1 MSIRFDQGQR
11 VRLPDA
17 EAFVT
22 VDDARE
28 TATGWRLYLKGE
40 SDEIKRVDLTS
51 EQAEGVELLMEDG
64 GGAPAKVLAGLW
76 TEWMKAATL
85 DAKATALATS
95 PLRPYAHQSTA
106 VYGAMLPQPRLRFL
120 LADEPGTG
128 KTIMAGLYLRE
139 MQRLGFIRRALI
151 VVPAHL
157 VSKWQADFERF
168 FGGGL
173 RRIQSRTVQEG
184 ALGVDHDLWIVSLD
198 LAAVNPAVQEA
209 IRPDLAGWDAV
220 VIDEAHRLSPT
231 APGYYRLG
239 ELLCQHTPRALL
251 MTATP
256 HRGKE
261 WLFRALMH
269 LVDPEVFPPGGDDED
284 GASRLKPGATHF
296 LRRMKEDLFDYDQV
310 TPLFKG
316 RRAWNI
322 PVALNATEAAYYQQA
337 LELVDRYFPAGAV
350 PLAKMVYGKRAAS
363 SLHAL
368 ACTLKRRAELMGSST
383 PVAAAMKADPDDEDA
398 GVRDEAKV
406 IVEQS
411 RAAKAE
417 RQDIKSL
424 LAQLD
429 ATLKQPGLPISKWPR
444 VEEDCLRANGIHV
457 GTHEQAVVFTEYAD
471 TAEWLVARFRT
482 AGYTAERYS
491 GRDAHHERDL
501 IRARFARRE
510 FQILVS
516 TDAGNEGI
524 DLQTAHV
531 LVNWDI
537 PWSLVRLE
545 QRMGRIHRIG
555 QERDVQ
561 LYNIV
566 ATDTREGEAM
576 KVLLDNFIVAAD
588 RLDGKIFDS
597 LSVVAERLH
606 LDVERLLASTYD
618 DDESRAE
625 ALAIARKTSAAK
637 VEAAAREA
645 ADEQAVLRSTVDVA
659 AAVAALQRDSLERIN
674 PKIVEAFL
682 TRQASAGL
690 LNVAH
695 HVAGAG
701 FYLVSRP
708 NGALPKE
715 FGDEAKVLVASS
727 GSAVADAIRAG
738 ADVADAIR
746 LGPGEPAFRALIATA
761 TKEFT
766 PALFRGASL
775 RDPTCVTDYDL
786 FCYEAEIVEAAG
798 RRQSS
803 WPFLVR
809 VDSTGATHCRWEALA
824 NLEPDG
830 GAGGPPH
837 PAHRSDGD
845 ARAHQV
851 LVDEQS
857 KRAKAL
863 EEWLKNTEKE
873 LERLP
878 PQLTNHL
885 PPEARRAERKRIEQA
900 VKRRLADLRD
910 MVKVEVGAPR
920 PVGWAHVRA
929 VGVPLE
935 PTEADSETI
944 SMQLTARMLRDD
956 GWSVSDVHTEGRGYD
971 LYALRGRE
979 QRCVEVKGVWSAAS
993 SAGIRMTGE
1002 ELLIARQMAG
1012 DYWLYVV
1019 DDCQNGGSIY
1029 GTYPDPVRLF
1039 ADLMRD
1045 VAVVR
1050 VPGSALK
1057 AVRQEAPGK

>member
-1 MSIRFDQGQR
+1 MSVRFEQGQR
-11 VRLPDA
+11 IRLPDA

-28 TATGWRLYLKGE
+28 TSSAWRLYLKE
-40 SDEIKRVDLTS
+40 DNEEIKRVDLS
-51 EQAEGVELLMEDG
+51 KVEAARVEILAEDG
-64 GGAPAKVLAGLW
+64 GGGPAEVLAGLW

-139 MQRLGFIRRALI
+139 MQRLGFVRRALI

-173 RRIQSRTVQEG
+173 KRIQSRTVQEG

-231 APGYYRLG
+231 APAYYRLG

-269 LVDPEVFPPGGDDED
+269 LVDPEVFPPANDDEK
-284 GASRLKPGATHF
+284 GVGRLKPGATHF

-316 RRAWNI
+316 RRARNI
-322 PVALNATEAAYYQQA
+322 SVALNATEAAYYQQA

-363 SLHAL
+363 SLYAL
-368 ACTLKRRAELMGSST
+368 ACTLRRRAELMGSST
-383 PVAAAMKADPDDEDA
+383 PVAAAMKADPDAEDNA
-398 GVRDEAKV
+398 VQDEAKV

-411 RAAKAE
+411 RAAQAE

-429 ATLKQPGLPISKWPR
+429 VTLKQKTLLVSKWPR
-444 VEEDCLRANGIHV
+444 VEEDCLRANGIHI

-471 TAEWLVARFRT
+471 TAEWLVTRFRT

-501 IRARFARRE
+501 VRARFARRE

-524 DLQTAHV
+524 DLQSAHV

-606 LDVERLLASTYD
+606 LDFERLLARTYED
-618 DDESRAE
+618 EESRAE
-625 ALAIARKTSAAK
+625 AIALARKTSAARL
-637 VEAAAREA
+637 EAAAREA
-645 ADEQAVLRSTVDVA
+645 ADEQAMLKSTVDVA

-701 FYLVSRP
+701 FFLVSRP
-708 NGALPKE
+708 HGALPKE
-715 FGDEAKVLVASS
+715 FGNAAQVLVASS
-727 GSAVADAIRAG
+727 GAAVADAIRAG
-738 ADVADAIR
+738 ANVADAIR

-761 TKEFT
+761 AKEFT

-798 RRQSS
+798 RRRSS

-830 GAGGPPH
+830 GADGPPH
-837 PAHRSDGD
+837 PAHRSDAD

-851 LVDEQS
+851 LVDEKS
-857 KRAKAL
+857 RRAKAL

-885 PPEARRAERKRIEQA
+885 PAETRRAERKRIEQA

-910 MVKVEVGAPR
+910 MVKVEASTPR

-929 VGVPLE
+929 VGVSLE

-944 SMQLTARMLRDD
+944 SMQFTAKMLRDD

-971 LYALRGRE
+971 LYAVRGRE

-993 SAGIRMTGE
+993 STGIRMTGE

-1019 DDCQNGGSIY
+1019 DDCQNGGKLY

-1057 AVRQEAPGK
+1057 AMRQEAHRK

>member
-1 MSIRFDQGQR
+1 MSVRFEQGQR
-11 VRLPDA
+11 IRLPDA

-28 TATGWRLYLKGE
+28 TSSAWRLYLKE
-40 SDEIKRVDLTS
+40 DNEEIKRVDLS
-51 EQAEGVELLMEDG
+51 KVEAARVEILAEDG
-64 GGAPAKVLAGLW
+64 GGDPAKVLAGLW

-139 MQRLGFIRRALI
+139 MQRLGFVRRALI

-173 RRIQSRTVQEG
+173 KRIQSRTVQEG

-231 APGYYRLG
+231 APAYYRLG

-269 LVDPEVFPPGGDDED
+269 LVDPEVFPPANDDEK
-284 GASRLKPGATHF
+284 GVGRLKPGATHF

-316 RRAWNI
+316 RRARNI
-322 PVALNATEAAYYQQA
+322 SVALNATEAAYYQQA

-363 SLHAL
+363 SLYAL
-368 ACTLKRRAELMGSST
+368 ACTLRRRAELMGSST
-383 PVAAAMKADPDDEDA
+383 PVAAAMKADPDAEDNA
-398 GVRDEAKV
+398 VQDEAKV

-411 RAAKAE
+411 RAAQAE

-429 ATLKQPGLPISKWPR
+429 ATLKQKTLLVSKWPR
-444 VEEDCLRANGIHV
+444 VEEDCLRANGIHI

-471 TAEWLVARFRT
+471 TAEWLVTRFRA

-491 GRDAHHERDL
+491 GCDAHHERDL
-501 IRARFARRE
+501 VRARFARRE

-524 DLQTAHV
+524 DLQSAHV

-606 LDVERLLASTYD
+606 LDFERLLARTYED
-618 DDESRAE
+618 EESRAE
-625 ALAIARKTSAAK
+625 AIALARKTSAARL
-637 VEAAAREA
+637 EAAAREA
-645 ADEQAVLRSTVDVA
+645 ADEQAMLKSTVDVA

-701 FYLVSRP
+701 FFLVSRP
-708 NGALPKE
+708 HGALPKE
-715 FGDEAKVLVASS
+715 FGNAAQVLVASS
-727 GSAVADAIRAG
+727 GAAVADAIRAG
-738 ADVADAIR
+738 ANVADAIR

-761 TKEFT
+761 AKEFT

-798 RRQSS
+798 RRRSS

-830 GAGGPPH
+830 GADGPPH
-837 PAHRSDGD
+837 PAHRSDAD

-851 LVDEQS
+851 LVDEKS
-857 KRAKAL
+857 RRAKAL

-885 PPEARRAERKRIEQA
+885 PAETRRAERKRIEQA

-910 MVKVEVGAPR
+910 MVKVEASTPR

-929 VGVPLE
+929 VGVSLE

-944 SMQLTARMLRDD
+944 SMQFTAKMLRDD

-971 LYALRGRE
+971 LYAVRGRE

-1019 DDCQNGGSIY
+1019 DDCQNGGKLY

-1057 AVRQEAPGK
+1057 AMRQEAHRK

>member
-1 MSIRFDQGQR
+1 MSVRFEQGQR
-11 VRLPDA
+11 IRLPDA

-28 TATGWRLYLKGE
+28 TSSAWRLYLKE
-40 SDEIKRVDLTS
+40 DNEEIKRVDLS
-51 EQAEGVELLMEDG
+51 KVEAARVEILAEDG
-64 GGAPAKVLAGLW
+64 GGDPAKVLAGLW

-139 MQRLGFIRRALI
+139 MQRLGFVRRALI

-173 RRIQSRTVQEG
+173 KRIQSRTVQEG

-231 APGYYRLG
+231 APAYYRLG

-269 LVDPEVFPPGGDDED
+269 LVDPEVFPPANDDEK
-284 GASRLKPGATHF
+284 GVGRLKPGATHF

-316 RRAWNI
+316 RRARNI
-322 PVALNATEAAYYQQA
+322 SVALNATEAAYYQQA

-363 SLHAL
+363 SLYAL
-368 ACTLKRRAELMGSST
+368 ACTLRRRAEFMGSST
-383 PVAAAMKADPDDEDA
+383 PVAAAMKADPDAEDNA
-398 GVRDEAKV
+398 VQDEAKV

-411 RAAKAE
+411 RAAQAE

-429 ATLKQPGLPISKWPR
+429 ATLKQKTLLVSKWPR
-444 VEEDCLRANGIHV
+444 VEEDCLRANGIHI

-471 TAEWLVARFRT
+471 TAEWLVTRFRA

-491 GRDAHHERDL
+491 GRDAHHERDVV
-501 IRARFARRE
+501 RARFARRE

-524 DLQTAHV
+524 DLQSAHV

-606 LDVERLLASTYD
+606 LDFERLLARTYE

-625 ALAIARKTSAAK
+625 AIALARKTSAARL
-637 VEAAAREA
+637 EAAAREA
-645 ADEQAVLRSTVDVA
+645 ADEQAMLKSTVDVA
-659 AAVAALQRDSLERIN
+659 AAVVALQRDSLERIN

-701 FYLVSRP
+701 FFLVSRP
-708 NGALPKE
+708 HGALPKE
-715 FGDEAKVLVASS
+715 FGNAAQVLVASS
-727 GSAVADAIRAG
+727 GAAVADAIRAG
-738 ADVADAIR
+738 ANVADAIR

-761 TKEFT
+761 AKEFT

-798 RRQSS
+798 RRRSS

-830 GAGGPPH
+830 GADGPPH
-837 PAHRSDGD
+837 PAHRSDAD

-851 LVDEQS
+851 LVDEKS
-857 KRAKAL
+857 RRAKAL

-885 PPEARRAERKRIEQA
+885 PAETRRAERKRIEQA

-910 MVKVEVGAPR
+910 MVKVEASTPR

-929 VGVPLE
+929 VGVSLE

-944 SMQLTARMLRDD
+944 SMQFTARMLRDD

-979 QRCVEVKGVWSAAS
+979 QQCVEVKGVWSAAS
-993 SAGIRMTGE
+993 STGIRMTGE

-1019 DDCQNGGSIY
+1019 DDCQNGGKLY

-1057 AVRQEAPGK
+1057 AMRQEAHRK

>member
-1 MSIRFDQGQR
+1 MSVRFEQGQR
-11 VRLPDA
+11 IRLPDA

-28 TATGWRLYLKGE
+28 TSSAWRLYLKE
-40 SDEIKRVDLTS
+40 DNEEIKRVDLS
-51 EQAEGVELLMEDG
+51 KVEAARVEILAEDG
-64 GGAPAKVLAGLW
+64 GGDPAKVLAGLW

-139 MQRLGFIRRALI
+139 MQRLGFVRRALI

-173 RRIQSRTVQEG
+173 KRIQSRTVQEG

-231 APGYYRLG
+231 APAYYRLG

-269 LVDPEVFPPGGDDED
+269 LVDPEVFPPANDDEK
-284 GASRLKPGATHF
+284 GVGRLKPGATHF

-316 RRAWNI
+316 RRAKNI
-322 PVALNATEAAYYQQA
+322 SVALNATEAAYYQQA

-363 SLHAL
+363 SLYAL
-368 ACTLKRRAELMGSST
+368 ACTLRRRAEFMGSST
-383 PVAAAMKADPDDEDA
+383 PVAAAMKADPDAEDNA
-398 GVRDEAKV
+398 VQDEAKV

-411 RAAKAE
+411 RAAQAE

-429 ATLKQPGLPISKWPR
+429 ATLKQKTLLVSKWPR
-444 VEEDCLRANGIHV
+444 VEEDCLRANGIHI

-471 TAEWLVARFRT
+471 TAEWLVTRFRA

-491 GRDAHHERDL
+491 GRDAHHERDVV
-501 IRARFARRE
+501 RARFARRE

-524 DLQTAHV
+524 DLQSAHV

-606 LDVERLLASTYD
+606 LDFERLLARTYE

-625 ALAIARKTSAAK
+625 AIALARKTSAARL
-637 VEAAAREA
+637 EAAAREA
-645 ADEQAVLRSTVDVA
+645 ADEQAMLKSTVDVA
-659 AAVAALQRDSLERIN
+659 AAVVALQRDSLERIN

-701 FYLVSRP
+701 FFLVSRP
-708 NGALPKE
+708 HGALPKE
-715 FGDEAKVLVASS
+715 FGNAAQVLVASS
-727 GSAVADAIRAG
+727 GAAVADAIRAG
-738 ADVADAIR
+738 ANVADAIR

-761 TKEFT
+761 AKEFT

-798 RRQSS
+798 RRRSS

-830 GAGGPPH
+830 GADGPPH
-837 PAHRSDGD
+837 PAHRSDAD

-851 LVDEQS
+851 LVDEKS
-857 KRAKAL
+857 RRAKAL

-885 PPEARRAERKRIEQA
+885 PAETRRAERKRIEQA

-910 MVKVEVGAPR
+910 MVKVEASTPR

-929 VGVPLE
+929 VGVSLE

-944 SMQLTARMLRDD
+944 SMQFTAKMLRDD

-971 LYALRGRE
+971 LYAVRGRE

-993 SAGIRMTGE
+993 STGIRMTGE

-1019 DDCQNGGSIY
+1019 DDCQNGGKLY

-1050 VPGSALK
+1050 VPGGALK
-1057 AVRQEAPGK
+1057 AMRQEAHRK

>member
-1 MSIRFDQGQR
+1 MSVRFEQGQR
-11 VRLPDA
+11 VKLPDG
-17 EAFVT
+17 ESFVT
-22 VDDARE
+22 IDDARE
-28 TATGWRLYLKGE
+28 TPAGWRLYLKDDR
-40 SDEIKRVDLTS
+40 DEIVRVDLS
-51 EQAEGVELLMEDG
+51 KEDAARIEVLAEDG
-64 GGAPAKVLAGLW
+64 GGSPAKVLAGLW
-76 TEWMKAATL
+76 AEWMKAATL

-95 PLRPYAHQSTA
+95 PLRPYAHQSNA

-139 MQRLGFIRRALI
+139 MQRLGFVRRALI

-173 RRIQSRTVQEG
+173 KRIRSSTVQEG
-184 ALGVDHDLWIVSLD
+184 ALGVAHDLWIVSLD

-231 APGYYRLG
+231 APAYYRLG

-269 LVDPEVFPPGGDDED
+269 LVDPEVFPPGGDDDD
-284 GASRLKPGATHF
+284 GAGRLRPGATHF

-316 RRAWNI
+316 RRARNI

-337 LELVDRYFPAGAV
+337 LDLVDRYFPLEAV

-368 ACTLKRRAELMGSST
+368 ACTLRRRSEGMGSST
-383 PVAAAMKADPDDEDA
+383 PVAAAMKVDPDAEDA
-398 GVRDEAKV
+398 AAQDEAKV
-406 IVEQS
+406 VVEQS

-417 RQDIKSL
+417 RHDIKSL

-429 ATLKQPGLPISKWPR
+429 ATLKQSGLPVSKWPR
-444 VEEDCLRANGIHV
+444 MEEECLRANGIRV

-471 TAEWLVARFRT
+471 TADWLVGRFRA
-482 AGYTAERYS
+482 AGYSAERYS
-491 GRDAHHERDL
+491 GRDAHHQRDL
-501 IRARFARRE
+501 VRARFARRE

-524 DLQTAHV
+524 DLQSAHV

-566 ATDTREGEAM
+566 ATDTREGEALR
-576 KVLLDNFIVAAD
+576 VLLDNFIVAAD
-588 RLDGKIFDS
+588 RLEGKLFDS

-606 LDVERLLASTYD
+606 LDVERLLAHTYD
-618 DDESRAE
+618 DDESRTA
-625 ALAIARKTSAAK
+625 AIATARQATAARG
-637 VEAAAREA
+637 EAAAREA
-645 ADEQAVLRSTVDVA
+645 AAEQAVLRSTVDVA
-659 AAVAALQRDSLERIN
+659 AAVAALQRDALERIN
-674 PKIVEAFL
+674 PKIVEVFL
-682 TRQASAGL
+682 SRQATAGL
-690 LNVAH
+690 IEFSPHA
-695 HVAGAG
+695 AGAG
-701 FYLVSRP
+701 LYVVSSP
-708 NGALPKE
+708 HGALPKE
-715 FGDEAKVLVASS
+715 FGDEGAVLVASS
-727 GSAVADAIRAG
+727 GAAVADAIQAG
-738 ADVADAIR
+738 ADVADAVR
-746 LGPGEPAFRALIATA
+746 LGPGEPAFRALVAIA
-761 TKEFT
+761 TKEFA
-766 PALFRGASL
+766 PAMFRGASL

-798 RRQSS
+798 RRRTS

-830 GAGGPPH
+830 VPGGASH
-837 PAHRSDGD
+837 PAHRAD
-845 ARAHQV
+845 ADLRARQV
-851 LVDEQS
+851 LNEEQIR
-857 KRAKAL
+857 RAKSL
-863 EEWLKNTEKE
+863 EDWLRNTEKE

-885 PPEARRAERKRIEQA
+885 PAEARRTERKRIEQA
-900 VKRRLADLRD
+900 VKRRLSDLRE
-910 MVKVEVGAPR
+910 MVNVEVGTAR
-920 PVGWAHVRA
+920 PVGWARVRA
-929 VGVPLE
+929 VGAPIE

-944 SMQLTARMLRDD
+944 AMRLTAQALRDD

-979 QRCVEVKGVWSAAS
+979 QRCVEVKGVWAAAS

-1012 DYWLYVV
+1012 DFWLYVV
-1019 DDCQNGGSIY
+1019 DDCQGGGKIY

-1057 AVRQEAPGK
+1057 AVRQTAPGK